1 MYDNII
7 KVLEIEHLSHKI
19 ESIDAVSTDGIVSFH
34 IKLKKETIPCPL
46 CNGITTTHDY
56 QNKNITHS
64 ISTNRKSYI
73 IYRSRRYRCLICK
86 KRFFESN
93 PFTIKKDR
101 ISHYTKLSILE
112 HLKNP
117 SNTFTSASTIFN
129 VSTKTVIDIFD
140 DYVDPNRNILP
151 KFLCIDEFHVSK
163 RTKHPYACLFLDFET
178 KKIIDVLKTRHKSYL
193 LEYLSSLKHTELDS
207 VKVVIIDMW
216 KPYKD
221 VISKVMPKALIAID
235 SFHVIKH
242 INDIVNKHRIKVMNK
257 YAGNIEFKTYKND
270 KYYMLK
276 KFHYF
281 FTKEYDNIYN
291 GYISIPKFRISLNK
305 SSIKDFLLSI
315 DDDLTEVYKIKE
327 EYREF
332 NRNTNFDDAKELLS
346 DLITKYRNHR
356 LEDIRSFGK
365 LLSNW
370 KDEIINSFIKSD
382 SNRRLSNGP
391 IEGTNSRIKTIIK
404 TSNGIKSF
412 KRLRARIIYSI
423 NKDVALKIPE

>member
-1 MYDNII
+1 MEIEDIRNII
-7 KVLEIEHLSHKI
+7 DKI
-19 ESIDAVSTDGIVSFH
+19 DSTSSGNEAIFY
-34 IKLKKETIPCPL
+34 IKLLKQNNLECPI
-46 CNGITTTHDY
+46 CTSKDYTVHDY
-56 QNKNITHS
+56 VDKRIKHS

-86 KRFFESN
+86 KRFFEPN
-93 PFTIKKDR
+93 PFTINKDR

-117 SNTFTSASTIFN
+117 SNTFTSTANLFN
-129 VSTKTVIDIFD
+129 VTSKTVVNIFD
-140 DYVDPNRNILP
+140 QYVSPDRNRLP
-151 KFLCIDEFHVSK
+151 KYLCVDEFHVSK
-163 RTKHPYACLFLDFET
+163 RSKHPYACLFLDFET

-207 VKVVIIDMW
+207 VKAVIIDMLE
-216 KPYKD
+216 PYRD
-221 VISKVMPKALIAID
+221 VVTKVLPNTKIAVD
-235 SFHVIKH
+235 SFHVIKT
-242 INDIVNKHRIKVMNK
+242 INDYVNKFRIKVMNR
-257 YAGNIEFKTYKND
+257 YAGIKEFKTYKND

-291 GYISIPKFRISLNK
+291 GLIPIHKFKISLSK
-305 SSIKDFLLSI
+305 SVIKDFLLSI
-315 DDDLTEVYKIKE
+315 DNDLKE
-327 EYREF
+327 MYNLKEDYRSF
-332 NRNTNFDDAKELLS
+332 NRNATYDNAAEQLD
-346 DLITKYRNHR
+346 DLIHKYRNHR

-365 LLSNW
+365 MLSNW
-370 KDEIINSFIKSD
+370 KEEIVNSFIITDNKK
-382 SNRRLSNGP
+382 RLSNGP